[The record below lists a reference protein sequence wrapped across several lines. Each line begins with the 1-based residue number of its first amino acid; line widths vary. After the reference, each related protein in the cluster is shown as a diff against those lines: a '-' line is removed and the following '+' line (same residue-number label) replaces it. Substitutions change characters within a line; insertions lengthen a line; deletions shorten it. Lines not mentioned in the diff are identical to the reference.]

1 MPYPIPPP
9 ARPMS
14 RLHPLPNS
22 TTLVHTA
29 AGDLLVNCPP
39 ETLKYILAQG
49 LEPPQIILL
58 PPDVPHG
65 RELGSSGFVHQ
76 GINYASVEFLLYAN
90 FFGKQRNAHIVTP
103 TAAQAA
109 RLDRM
114 LEETFTGPI
123 HDEEY
128 GRDLWLRAECSAVG
142 YYPPFGRAPTHR
154 DLCHVSSLEVEGG
167 ELGHGVRVELVG
179 EVYHIYEEGVLA
191 AEVSTV
197 VKGTPRPLTLAPARP
212 LLRHELTLQF
222 IGGSDG
228 FDPAGITTC
237 FLAYLGRDVQQQAT
251 LFDTAAYLRLRLGN
265 LGLSPRQISEVVLSH
280 LHEDHLAGLPEL
292 LLMGDHRIRLLTS
305 EVIYQ
310 SLLRVLSAMLN
321 LSAEDVAALFDYY
334 PLNPG
339 QPLELDGR
347 TFEAIYAIHTIPT
360 LAVRVSGLY
369 YSGDMRY
376 DEQWFDQLVQEGT
389 LSDQRRN
396 DLIHFAEGAQV
407 LVQDAGGG
415 AIHTT
420 ITPELLA
427 VLAAKGQRV
436 ILAHTKQDELSAEQA
451 EWAGRVEFA
460 SSGHVSGVGAA
471 LAEDAD
477 YIELLETLQACP
489 FLSRLGLAEI
499 HALAQQVRVEHYDNQ
514 DVMIRDGELS
524 DGSMFVVHSGL
535 VELWNGVEMM
545 MVVGRGSSFGERG
558 ALEGGRRTNTLVAR
572 GAVQWLVIPRESF
585 TAVATQLGLPEAF
598 ERADWL
604 WRQPIFKD
612 LLWSTLLDLA
622 LDFVPRPL
630 AAGEALFQH
639 GALAEEIY
647 LLVAGRV
654 LVCNK
659 EGQPIDEMVVPGT
672 FFGGRGLLY
681 NTLRNASAHAAV
693 ASEVWA
699 LPLPALQRLQM
710 VYPHIL
716 MHLRA
721 VEGGRLG

>member
-1 MPYPIPPP
+1 
-9 ARPMS
+9 MS
-14 RLHPLPNS
+14 RIHPLPNS
-22 TTLVHTA
+22 TYLVDTA
-29 AGDLLVNCPP
+29 AGSILVNCPP

-49 LEPPQIILL
+49 LEPPQLILL
-58 PPDVPHG
+58 PPDMPHG

-90 FFGKQRNAHIVTP
+90 FFGKQRNAHIITP

-114 LEETFTGPI
+114 LEETFTGPTR
-123 HDEEY
+123 DEEY
-128 GRDLWLRAECSAVG
+128 GADLWLRAECAAVG
-142 YYPPFGRAPTHR
+142 YYPPFGRAPTHS
-154 DLCHVSSLEVEGG
+154 DLCRISNLETDGG
-167 ELGHGVRVELVG
+167 DLGHGVRVELVG
-179 EVYHIYEEGVLA
+179 EMYHFYEGDEVV

-197 VKGTPRPLTLAPARP
+197 VRGTPRPLTLAPARP

-237 FLAYLGRDVQQQAT
+237 FLAYLSSDVQQQAT
-251 LFDTAAYLRLRLGN
+251 LFDTAAYLRMRLGN

-292 LLMGDHRIRLLTS
+292 LLMGDQRIRLLTCD
-305 EVIYQ
+305 VIYQ

-321 LSAEDVAALFDYY
+321 LSAEDVAALFDYC

-347 TFEAIYAIHTIPT
+347 VFESIYAIHTIPT
-360 LAVRVSGLY
+360 IAVRVSGLY

-436 ILAHTKQDELSAEQA
+436 ILAHTKQDELTADQSV
-451 EWAGRVEFA
+451 WAGRVEFA
-460 SSGHVSGVGAA
+460 SSGHVSGMGAA
-471 LAEDAD
+471 LLAEAD
-477 YIELLETLQACP
+477 DVEVVETLQACP
-489 FLSRLGLAEI
+489 FLSRLGLAKI
-499 HALAQQVRVEHYDNQ
+499 QDLATQVSITHHEAQ
-514 DVMIRDGELS
+514 DVIIRDGELS

-535 VELWNGVEMM
+535 VEIWSGVELM
-545 MVVGRGSSFGERG
+545 MVVGRGGSLGERG
-558 ALEGGRRTNTLVAR
+558 ALEGWQRMNTLVAR
-572 GAVQWLVIPRESF
+572 GDAQLLVIPREAF
-585 TAVATQLGLPEAF
+585 AAVATHLGLAEAF
-598 ERADWL
+598 ERADWM
-604 WRQPIFKD
+604 WRQAIFHD

-622 LDFVPRPL
+622 LDFVPRQL
-630 AAGEALFQH
+630 AAGQQLFTL
-639 GALAEEIY
+639 GDLAEEIY
-647 LLVAGRV
+647 LLITGRIEV
-654 LVCNK
+654 VGK
-659 EGQPIDEMVVPGT
+659 EGQTLDGMDEPGT
-672 FFGGRGLLY
+672 FFGGRGVLY

-693 ASEVWA
+693 PSEVWA

-721 VEGGRLG
+721 VEGGRLGGR

>member
-1 MPYPIPPP
+1 
-9 ARPMS
+9 MS
-14 RLHPLPNS
+14 RIHPLPNS
-22 TTLVHTA
+22 TYLVDTA
-29 AGDLLVNCPP
+29 AGSILVNCPP

-49 LEPPQIILL
+49 LEPPQLILL
-58 PPDVPHG
+58 PPDMPHG

-90 FFGKQRNAHIVTP
+90 FFGKQRNAHIITP

-114 LEETFTGPI
+114 LEETFTGPTR
-123 HDEEY
+123 DEEY
-128 GRDLWLRAECSAVG
+128 GADLWLRAECAAVG
-142 YYPPFGRAPTHR
+142 YYPPFGRAPTHS
-154 DLCHVSSLEVEGG
+154 DLCRISNLETDGG
-167 ELGHGVRVELVG
+167 DLGHGVRVELVG
-179 EVYHIYEEGVLA
+179 EMYHFYEGDEVV

-197 VKGTPRPLTLAPARP
+197 VRGTPRPLTLAPARP

-237 FLAYLGRDVQQQAT
+237 FLAYLSSDVQQQAT
-251 LFDTAAYLRLRLGN
+251 LFDTAAYLRMRLGN

-292 LLMGDHRIRLLTS
+292 LLMGDQRIRLLTCD
-305 EVIYQ
+305 VIYQ

-321 LSAEDVAALFDYY
+321 LSAEDVAALFDYC

-347 TFEAIYAIHTIPT
+347 VFESIYAIHTIPT
-360 LAVRVSGLY
+360 IAVRVSGLY

-436 ILAHTKQDELSAEQA
+436 ILAHTKQDELTADQSV
-451 EWAGRVEFA
+451 WAGRVEFA
-460 SSGHVSGVGAA
+460 SSGHVSGMGAA
-471 LAEDAD
+471 LAEAD
-477 YIELLETLQACP
+477 DVEVVETLQACP
-489 FLSRLGLAEI
+489 FLSRLGLAKI
-499 HALAQQVRVEHYDNQ
+499 QDLATQVTITHHEAQ
-514 DVMIRDGELS
+514 DVIIRDGELS

-535 VELWNGVEMM
+535 VEIWSGVELM
-545 MVVGRGSSFGERG
+545 MVVGRGGSLGERG
-558 ALEGGRRTNTLVAR
+558 ALEGWQRMNTLVAR
-572 GAVQWLVIPRESF
+572 GDAQLLVIPREAF
-585 TAVATQLGLPEAF
+585 AAVATHLGLAEAF
-598 ERADWL
+598 ERADWM
-604 WRQPIFKD
+604 WRQAIFHD

-622 LDFVPRPL
+622 LDFVPRQL
-630 AAGEALFQH
+630 AAGQQLFTL
-639 GALAEEIY
+639 GDLAEEIY
-647 LLVAGRV
+647 LLITGRIEV
-654 LVCNK
+654 VGK
-659 EGQPIDEMVVPGT
+659 EGQTLDGMDEPGT
-672 FFGGRGLLY
+672 FFGGRGVLY

-693 ASEVWA
+693 PSEVWA

-721 VEGGRLG
+721 VEGGRLGGR

>member
-1 MPYPIPPP
+1 
-9 ARPMS
+9 MS
-14 RLHPLPNS
+14 RIHPLPNS
-22 TTLVHTA
+22 TYLVDTA
-29 AGDLLVNCPP
+29 AGSILVNCPP

-49 LEPPQIILL
+49 LEPPQLILL
-58 PPDVPHG
+58 PPDMPHG

-90 FFGKQRNAHIVTP
+90 FFGKQRNAHIITP

-109 RLDRM
+109 RLDQM
-114 LEETFTGPI
+114 LEETFTGPTR
-123 HDEEY
+123 DEEY
-128 GRDLWLRAECSAVG
+128 GADLWLRAECAAVG
-142 YYPPFGRAPTHR
+142 YYPPFGRAPTHS
-154 DLCHVSSLEVEGG
+154 DLCRISNLETDGG
-167 ELGHGVRVELVG
+167 DLGHGVRVELVG
-179 EVYHIYEEGVLA
+179 EMYHFYEGDEVV

-197 VKGTPRPLTLAPARP
+197 VRGTPRPLTLAPARP

-237 FLAYLGRDVQQQAT
+237 FLAYLSSDVQQQAT
-251 LFDTAAYLRLRLGN
+251 LFDTAAYLRMRLGN

-292 LLMGDHRIRLLTS
+292 LLMGDQRIRLLTCD
-305 EVIYQ
+305 VIYH

-321 LSAEDVAALFDYY
+321 LSAEDVAALFDYC

-347 TFEAIYAIHTIPT
+347 VFESIYAIHTIPT
-360 LAVRVSGLY
+360 IAVRVSGLY

-436 ILAHTKQDELSAEQA
+436 ILAHTKQDELTADQSV
-451 EWAGRVEFA
+451 WAGRVEFA
-460 SSGHVSGVGAA
+460 SSGHVSGMGAA
-471 LAEDAD
+471 LLAEAD
-477 YIELLETLQACP
+477 DVEVVETLQACP
-489 FLSRLGLAEI
+489 FLSRLGLAKI
-499 HALAQQVRVEHYDNQ
+499 QDLATQVTITHHEAQ
-514 DVMIRDGELS
+514 DVIIRDGELS

-535 VELWNGVEMM
+535 VEIWSGVELM
-545 MVVGRGSSFGERG
+545 MVVGRGGSLGERG
-558 ALEGGRRTNTLVAR
+558 ALEGWQRMNTLVAR
-572 GAVQWLVIPRESF
+572 GDAQLLVIPREAF
-585 TAVATQLGLPEAF
+585 AAVATHLGLAEAF
-598 ERADWL
+598 ERADWM
-604 WRQPIFKD
+604 WRQAIFHD

-622 LDFVPRPL
+622 LDFVPRQL
-630 AAGEALFQH
+630 EAGQQLFTL
-639 GALAEEIY
+639 GDLAEEIY
-647 LLVAGRV
+647 LLITGQIEVVG
-654 LVCNK
+654 K
-659 EGQPIDEMVVPGT
+659 EGQTLDGMDEPGT
-672 FFGGRGLLY
+672 FFGGRGVLY

-693 ASEVWA
+693 PSEVWA

-721 VEGGRLG
+721 VEGGRLGGR

>member
-1 MPYPIPPP
+1 
-9 ARPMS
+9 MS
-14 RLHPLPNS
+14 RIHPLPNS
-22 TTLVHTA
+22 TYLVDTA
-29 AGDLLVNCPP
+29 AGSILVNCPP

-49 LEPPQIILL
+49 LEPPQLILL
-58 PPDVPHG
+58 PPDMPHG

-90 FFGKQRNAHIVTP
+90 FFGKQRNAHIITP

-114 LEETFTGPI
+114 LEETFTGPTR
-123 HDEEY
+123 DEEY
-128 GRDLWLRAECSAVG
+128 GADLWLRAECAAVG
-142 YYPPFGRAPTHR
+142 YYPPFGRAPTHS
-154 DLCHVSSLEVEGG
+154 DLCRISNLETDGG
-167 ELGHGVRVELVG
+167 DLGHGVRVELVG
-179 EVYHIYEEGVLA
+179 EMYHFYEGDEVV
-191 AEVSTV
+191 AEISTV
-197 VKGTPRPLTLAPARP
+197 VRGTPRPLTLAPARP

-237 FLAYLGRDVQQQAT
+237 FLAYLSSDVQQQAT
-251 LFDTAAYLRLRLGN
+251 LFDTAAYLRMRLGN

-292 LLMGDHRIRLLTS
+292 LLMGDQRIRLLTCD
-305 EVIYQ
+305 VIYQ

-321 LSAEDVAALFDYY
+321 LSAEDVAALFDYC

-347 TFEAIYAIHTIPT
+347 VFESIYAIHTIPT
-360 LAVRVSGLY
+360 IAVRVSGLY

-436 ILAHTKQDELSAEQA
+436 ILAHTKQDELTADQSV
-451 EWAGRVEFA
+451 WAGRVEFA
-460 SSGHVSGVGAA
+460 SSGHVSGMGAA
-471 LAEDAD
+471 LLAEAD
-477 YIELLETLQACP
+477 DVEVVETLQACP
-489 FLSRLGLAEI
+489 FLSRLGLAKI
-499 HALAQQVRVEHYDNQ
+499 QDLATQVSITHHEAQ
-514 DVMIRDGELS
+514 DVIIRDGELS

-535 VELWNGVEMM
+535 VEIWSGVELM
-545 MVVGRGSSFGERG
+545 MVVGRGGSLGERG
-558 ALEGGRRTNTLVAR
+558 ALEGWQRMNTLVAR
-572 GAVQWLVIPRESF
+572 GDAQLLVIPREAF
-585 TAVATQLGLPEAF
+585 AAVATHLGLAEAF
-598 ERADWL
+598 ERADWM
-604 WRQPIFKD
+604 WRQAIFHD

-622 LDFVPRPL
+622 LDFVPRQL
-630 AAGEALFQH
+630 AAGQHLFTV
-639 GALAEEIY
+639 GDLAEEIY
-647 LLVAGRV
+647 LLITGRIEV
-654 LVCNK
+654 VGK
-659 EGQPIDEMVVPGT
+659 EGQSLDGMNEPGT
-672 FFGGRGLLY
+672 FFGGRGVLY

-693 ASEVWA
+693 PSEVWA

-721 VEGGRLG
+721 VEGGRLGGR

>member
-1 MPYPIPPP
+1 
-9 ARPMS
+9 MS
-14 RLHPLPNS
+14 RIHPLPNS
-22 TTLVHTA
+22 TYLVDTA
-29 AGDLLVNCPP
+29 AGSILVNCPP

-49 LEPPQIILL
+49 LEPPQLILL
-58 PPDVPHG
+58 PPDMPHG

-90 FFGKQRNAHIVTP
+90 FFGKQRNAHIITP

-114 LEETFTGPI
+114 LEETFTGPTR
-123 HDEEY
+123 DEEY
-128 GRDLWLRAECSAVG
+128 GADLWLRAECAAVG
-142 YYPPFGRAPTHR
+142 YYPPFGRAPTHS
-154 DLCHVSSLEVEGG
+154 DLCRISNIETDGG
-167 ELGHGVRVELVG
+167 DLGHGVRVELVG
-179 EVYHIYEEGVLA
+179 EMYHFYEGDEVV

-197 VKGTPRPLTLAPARP
+197 VRGTPRPLTLAPARP

-228 FDPAGITTC
+228 FDPTGITTC
-237 FLAYLGRDVQQQAT
+237 FLAYLSSDVQQQAT
-251 LFDTAAYLRLRLGN
+251 LFDTAAYLRMRLGN

-292 LLMGDHRIRLLTS
+292 LLMGDQRIRLLTCD
-305 EVIYQ
+305 VIYH

-321 LSAEDVAALFDYY
+321 LAVEDVAALFDYC

-347 TFEAIYAIHTIPT
+347 IFESIYAIHTIPT
-360 LAVRVSGLY
+360 IAVRVSGLY

-436 ILAHTKQDELSAEQA
+436 ILAHTKQDELTADQSA
-451 EWAGRVEFA
+451 WAGRVEFA
-460 SSGHVSGVGAA
+460 SSGHVSGMGAA
-471 LAEDAD
+471 LAEAD
-477 YIELLETLQACP
+477 DVEVVETLQACP
-489 FLSRLGLAEI
+489 FLSRLGLAKI
-499 HALAQQVRVEHYDNQ
+499 QDLAPQLTITHHEAQ
-514 DVMIRDGELS
+514 DVIIRDGELS

-535 VELWNGVEMM
+535 VEIWSGVELM
-545 MVVGRGSSFGERG
+545 MVVGRGSSLGERG
-558 ALEGGRRTNTLVAR
+558 ALEGWQRMNTLVAR
-572 GAVQWLVIPRESF
+572 GDVQLLVIPREAF
-585 TAVATQLGLPEAF
+585 AAVATHLGLAEAF
-598 ERADWL
+598 ERADWM
-604 WRQPIFKD
+604 WRQAIFQD

-622 LDFVPRPL
+622 LDFEPRHL
-630 AAGEALFQH
+630 AAGQQLFAL
-639 GALAEEIY
+639 GDLAEEIY
-647 LLVAGRV
+647 LLIAGQIEV
-654 LVCNK
+654 VGK
-659 EGQPIDEMVVPGT
+659 EGQTLDGMDEPGT
-672 FFGGRGLLY
+672 FFGGRGVLY

-693 ASEVWA
+693 PSEVWA

-721 VEGGRLG
+721 VEGGRLGGR

>member
-1 MPYPIPPP
+1 
-9 ARPMS
+9 MS
-14 RLHPLPNS
+14 RIHPLPNS
-22 TTLVHTA
+22 TYLVDTA
-29 AGDLLVNCPP
+29 AGSILVNCPP

-49 LEPPQIILL
+49 LEPPQLILL
-58 PPDVPHG
+58 PPDMPHG

-90 FFGKQRNAHIVTP
+90 FFGKQRNAHIITP

-114 LEETFTGPI
+114 LEETFTGPTR
-123 HDEEY
+123 DEEY
-128 GRDLWLRAECSAVG
+128 GADLWLRAECAAVG
-142 YYPPFGRAPTHR
+142 YYPPFGRAPTHS
-154 DLCHVSSLEVEGG
+154 DLCRISNLETDGG
-167 ELGHGVRVELVG
+167 DLGHGVRVELVG
-179 EVYHIYEEGVLA
+179 EMYHFYEGDEVV
-191 AEVSTV
+191 AEISTV
-197 VKGTPRPLTLAPARP
+197 VRGTPRPLTLAPARP

-237 FLAYLGRDVQQQAT
+237 FLAYLSSDVQQQAT
-251 LFDTAAYLRLRLGN
+251 LFDTAAYLRMRLGN

-292 LLMGDHRIRLLTS
+292 LLMGDQRIRLLTCD
-305 EVIYQ
+305 VIYQ

-321 LSAEDVAALFDYY
+321 LSAEDVAALFDYC

-347 TFEAIYAIHTIPT
+347 VFESIYAIHTIPT
-360 LAVRVSGLY
+360 IAVRVSGLY

-436 ILAHTKQDELSAEQA
+436 ILAHTKQDELTADQSV
-451 EWAGRVEFA
+451 WAGRVEFA
-460 SSGHVSGVGAA
+460 SSGHVSGMGAA
-471 LAEDAD
+471 LAEAD
-477 YIELLETLQACP
+477 DVEVVETLQACP
-489 FLSRLGLAEI
+489 FLSRLGLAKI
-499 HALAQQVRVEHYDNQ
+499 QDLATQVTITHHEAQ
-514 DVMIRDGELS
+514 DVIIRDGELS

-535 VELWNGVEMM
+535 VEIWSGVELM
-545 MVVGRGSSFGERG
+545 MVVGRGGSLGERG
-558 ALEGGRRTNTLVAR
+558 ALEGWQRMNTLVAR
-572 GAVQWLVIPRESF
+572 GDAQLLVIPREAF
-585 TAVATQLGLPEAF
+585 AAVATHLGLAEAF
-598 ERADWL
+598 ERADWM
-604 WRQPIFKD
+604 WRQAIFHD

-622 LDFVPRPL
+622 LDFVPRQL
-630 AAGEALFQH
+630 AAGQQLFTL
-639 GALAEEIY
+639 GDLAEEIY
-647 LLVAGRV
+647 LLITGRIEV
-654 LVCNK
+654 VGK
-659 EGQPIDEMVVPGT
+659 EGQTLDGMDEPGT
-672 FFGGRGLLY
+672 FFGGRGVLY

-693 ASEVWA
+693 PSEVWA

-721 VEGGRLG
+721 VEGGRLGGR

>member
-1 MPYPIPPP
+1 
-9 ARPMS
+9 MS
-14 RLHPLPNS
+14 RIHPLPNS
-22 TTLVHTA
+22 TYLVDTA
-29 AGDLLVNCPP
+29 AGSILVNCPP

-49 LEPPQIILL
+49 LEPPQLILL
-58 PPDVPHG
+58 PPDMPHG

-90 FFGKQRNAHIVTP
+90 FFGKQRNAHIITP

-114 LEETFTGPI
+114 LEETFTGPTR
-123 HDEEY
+123 DEEY
-128 GRDLWLRAECSAVG
+128 GADLWLRAECAAVG
-142 YYPPFGRAPTHR
+142 YYPPFGRAPTHS
-154 DLCHVSSLEVEGG
+154 DLCRISNLETDGG
-167 ELGHGVRVELVG
+167 DLGHGVRVELVG
-179 EVYHIYEEGVLA
+179 EMYHFYEGDEVV

-197 VKGTPRPLTLAPARP
+197 VRGTPRPLTLAPARP

-237 FLAYLGRDVQQQAT
+237 FLAYLSSDVQQQAT
-251 LFDTAAYLRLRLGN
+251 LFDTAAYLRMRLGN

-292 LLMGDHRIRLLTS
+292 LLMGDQRIRLLTCD
-305 EVIYQ
+305 VIYQ

-321 LSAEDVAALFDYY
+321 LSAEDVAALFDYC

-347 TFEAIYAIHTIPT
+347 VFESIYAIHTIPT
-360 LAVRVSGLY
+360 IAVRVSGLY

-436 ILAHTKQDELSAEQA
+436 ILAHTKQDELTADQSV
-451 EWAGRVEFA
+451 WAGRVEFA
-460 SSGHVSGVGAA
+460 SSGHVSGMGAA
-471 LAEDAD
+471 LAEAD
-477 YIELLETLQACP
+477 DVEVVETLQACP
-489 FLSRLGLAEI
+489 FLSRLGLAKI
-499 HALAQQVRVEHYDNQ
+499 QDLATQVTITHHEAQ
-514 DVMIRDGELS
+514 DVIIRDGELS

-535 VELWNGVEMM
+535 VEIWSGVELM
-545 MVVGRGSSFGERG
+545 MVVGRGGSLGERG
-558 ALEGGRRTNTLVAR
+558 ALEGWQRMNTLVAR
-572 GAVQWLVIPRESF
+572 GDAQLLVIPREAF
-585 TAVATQLGLPEAF
+585 AAVATHLGLAEAF
-598 ERADWL
+598 ERADWM
-604 WRQPIFKD
+604 WRQAIFHD

-622 LDFVPRPL
+622 LDFVPRQL
-630 AAGEALFQH
+630 EAGQQLFTL
-639 GALAEEIY
+639 GDLAEEIY
-647 LLVAGRV
+647 LLITGRIEV
-654 LVCNK
+654 VGK
-659 EGQPIDEMVVPGT
+659 EGQTLDGMDEPGT
-672 FFGGRGLLY
+672 FFGGRGVLY

-693 ASEVWA
+693 PSEVWA

-721 VEGGRLG
+721 VEGGRLGGK